1 MDKLYLYSTKVIS
14 CSEADDDSDVYKAK
28 FVVCDFSTNRNNRRL
43 NRDTITSWMRTLI
56 NKPLVGKLITP
67 ISGEADF
74 TGHNMKTVL
83 ATDDDGKLYKTQEFD
98 TQAFGVFTDVGIEKI
113 DNVECIT
120 ASCDIW
126 KRFPKACKVI
136 TKRIKDGTLN
146 TSWEIEISE
155 SHNVMEAGKQV
166 KVIDNGVFIGHCLLG
181 KSVTPAYDC
190 SRLLE
195 VAEAEDQNVDEELSG
210 AYAEDINSEKEGNS
224 LNLNNDIATASADA
238 ATKSN
243 EIEINFSACG
253 TDKDKEKAACGD
265 KKKDK
270 SAEDEEEKPTQES
283 PVTEDPIEDPK
294 EKEDESASTGEA
306 EVSAMTDGD
315 VVYAINKAL
324 VRNGYEH
331 GYIAFM
337 FMLDKTFWYKNWKSN
352 DLDFLVFTFEIDA
365 NGNVTLSEPKPA
377 TLTVEFKN
385 IDSINT
391 RFAEMADTIASANE
405 KINTLTSEVE
415 SLRPYKE
422 RVEKAEVEK
431 AEAEKTEKI
440 EALRKYA
447 IDSKLI
453 EASEVSE
460 GGEFASLIE
469 ELNEGAI
476 KTIIAERY
484 MSNSKKETSEKAVE
498 TSTTDSAGGNVQRN
512 LVGSMDVYTDDF
524 KSVMNR
530 YLRGK

>member
-43 NRDTITSWMRTLI
+43 NRETIASWMGTLV
-56 NKPLVGKLITP
+56 NKPLVGKLVSS

-126 KRFPKACKVI
+126 KRFPKACHVI
-136 TKRIKDGTLN
+136 TKRIEEGTLN

-195 VAEAEDQNVDEELSG
+195 VAEAEDQDADEELTG
-210 AYAEDINSEKEGNS
+210 AYAEDIKEKDPDIKEGIDLHLENETK
-224 LNLNNDIATASADA
+224 ATDVA
-238 ATKSN
+238 AEVAQEDPIDT
-243 EIEINFSACG
+243 SACG
-253 TDKDKEKAACGD
+253 DDKDKDKAACGND
-265 KKKDK
+265 KEKDK
-270 SAEDEEEKPTQES
+270 SADEEDEKDPEGDPTTDPEK
-283 PVTEDPIEDPK
+283 D
-294 EKEDESASTGEA
+294 EDETASTGEA
-306 EVSAMTDGD
+306 EVSALTDGD
-315 VVYAINKAL
+315 VVHAIGKAL
-324 VRNGYEH
+324 IRNGYER
-331 GYIAFM
+331 GYIAYM
-337 FMLDKTFWYKNWKSN
+337 FMLDKTFWYKDWKSN
-352 DLDFLVFTFEIDA
+352 DLDFLVFTFDVDA

-377 TLTVEFKN
+377 TLTAEFKN
-385 IDSINT
+385 MDSINAHFT
-391 RFAEMADTIASANE
+391 EMASAIASANE
-405 KINTLTSEVE
+405 KINTLTSELE
-415 SLRPYKE
+415 TLRPYKE
-422 RVEKAEVEK
+422 QVEK
-431 AEAEKTEKI
+431 AEAEKAEAEKAEKI

-460 GGEFASLIE
+460 GGEFASLVE
-469 ELNEGAI
+469 ELNESAI

>member
-43 NRDTITSWMRTLI
+43 NRETIASWMGTLV
-56 NKPLVGKLITP
+56 NKPLVGKLVSS

-74 TGHNMKTVL
+74 TGHNMKTVI
-83 ATDDDGKLYKTQEFD
+83 ATDDDGKRYRTQEFD

-126 KRFPKACKVI
+126 KRFPKACHVI
-136 TKRIKDGTLN
+136 TKRIEEGTLN

-155 SHNVMEAGKQV
+155 SHDVTEAGRKV

-195 VAEAEDQNVDEELSG
+195 VAEAEDQDADEELTG
-210 AYAEDINSEKEGNS
+210 AYAEDIKEKDPGTKEGIDLRLENETKTT
-224 LNLNNDIATASADA
+224 DVATEVTQEDPID
-238 ATKSN
+238 T
-243 EIEINFSACG
+243 SACG
-253 TDKDKEKAACGD
+253 NDKD
-265 KKKDK
+265 KDK
-270 SAEDEEEKPTQES
+270 SADEEDEKAPEDGPT
-283 PVTEDPIEDPK
+283 TEDPAVNP
-294 EKEDESASTGEA
+294 EKDEDETASTGEA
-306 EVSAMTDGD
+306 EVSALTDGD
-315 VVYAINKAL
+315 VVYAVNKAL

-352 DLDFLVFTFEIDA
+352 DLDFLVFTFEVDA

-377 TLTVEFKN
+377 TLTAEFKSM
-385 IDSINT
+385 DSINT
-391 RFAEMADTIASANE
+391 HFTEMASAIASANE
-405 KINTLTSEVE
+405 KINTLTSELE
-415 SLRPYKE
+415 GLRPYKE
-422 RVEKAEVEK
+422 QVEK
-431 AEAEKTEKI
+431 AEAEKAEAEKVEKI

-460 GGEFASLIE
+460 GGELASLVE
-469 ELNEGAI
+469 ELNESAI

-484 MSNSKKETSEKAVE
+484 MSNSKKETSEKVVE
-498 TSTTDSAGGNVQRN
+498 TSTADSAGGNVQRN